1 MAGIAEGRGTASGA
15 FLLAAL
21 AGAVAT
27 TGAALLWPAKPAASR
42 ADFEPPDV
50 PPVESWATS
59 SDGARLRVLTYGPSA
74 GMPLVLAH
82 GWACAAEVWLPQVR
96 TLAGAFRVT
105 VFDQRGH
112 GRSEAGPGRFSTELL
127 ADDLDAVLAHALRAG
142 ERAVLVGHS
151 MGGMSILA
159 WAARHPDQVR
169 ARACAAVLVGTSAS
183 CPPRRC
189 NNLVAAACGLPVPLG
204 AAGLI
209 RRSWATRAVTR
220 RSALSPAAQ
229 DVEVDFTARLAL
241 ACPPRARGEWQ
252 RALVPLDIR
261 SGIGHLAVPTTVV
274 VGEADRMLPL
284 GHSRKIA
291 ESLAQSGCLE
301 RFVVLPG
308 SGHMVGLEASGSLN
322 AIIRGAAETAQ
333 RRCSPSAE

>member
-1 MAGIAEGRGTASGA
+1 MAGTAERRGVVSGK

-21 AGAVAT
+21 AGAAAT
-27 TGAALLWPAKPAASR
+27 TGAALLWPAKRATSR
-42 ADFEPPDV
+42 EDFEPPELL
-50 PPVESWATS
+50 PVESWATS

-74 GMPLVLAH
+74 GAPLVLAH

-112 GRSEAGPGRFSTELL
+112 GRSEAGQGRFSTDVL
-127 ADDLDAVLAHALRAG
+127 ADDLDAVLAHVLRAG

-159 WAARHPDQVR
+159 WAGRYPDRVR
-169 ARACAAVLVGTSAS
+169 ARAAAAVLVGTSAY

-189 NNLVAAACGLPVPLG
+189 NNFVAAVCGLPVPLG
-204 AAGLI
+204 VAGLI
-209 RRSWATRAVTR
+209 RRSWATRAVA
-220 RSALSPAAQ
+220 RSAALSPAAQ
-229 DVEVDFTARLAL
+229 DAEVDFTARLAL
-241 ACPPRARGEWQ
+241 GCPPRARGEWQ

-261 SGIGHLAVPTTVV
+261 PGIGRLAVPTTVV
-274 VGEADRMLPL
+274 VGEADRLLPL

-308 SGHMVGLEASGSLN
+308 CGHMVGLEASGSLN
-322 AIIRGAAETAQ
+322 AIIRGAAEAAL
-333 RRCSPSAE
+333 RRCPPSQE